1 MRLILGLFLF
11 WPIVL
16 FAEVKPT
23 KAESEVLKYFE
34 PLKPTLFR
42 LWPEGSEHNLPR
54 TTDPEK
60 IDGAWGNSIKY
71 LNTNSPSLMVFGPAK
86 GVDPID
92 LGIVFCPGGGYGALG
107 LSPPSQMVEWITHLG
122 GTVAILKYHVP
133 RSKDDPNHV
142 VPLQDAQ
149 RAVSL
154 LRFHASKFKLNI
166 NRIGIAG
173 ASAGGHLAFN
183 TSLSHEQRAYDS
195 IDEID
200 QVSCRPDFSILF
212 YPAYLGFNM
221 NCSDKL
227 NYKALDAK
235 KTPPIFITGASD
247 DKHLS
252 GTFSALP
259 QIKAAKIPCE
269 AHVFYQGGHGGM
281 FDKYPMLEYA
291 RTCIRFLY
299 RQGLVDE
306 SLIIKTDQWLE
317 QKREGS
323 KEKDLKPL
331 PKSKVFSVNAP
342 PVLPK
347 SEYSIFEKDVELK
360 VGHEIQVYRLW
371 PGEGVRDDDPFK
383 AEEEELMERSVPIA
397 KNITKPSMIFFPAK
411 QPNGKAVMVFP
422 GGGYSV
428 LAYEHEGT
436 KVAQW
441 LNEQGISAFVVKY
454 RTPRRDGLDKHH
466 VALQDAQR
474 AIRLVRAQAKLFGVD
489 PNKIGSLGFSAG
501 GHLTALTGKDFKQAA
516 YEAVDEFD
524 QVDFMANFNILIY
537 PAYTTTEMFNSTL
550 DPNFVRI
557 KSEKMV
563 PTFLATA
570 IDDKFTHG
578 MFYFLNE
585 FHRLKVNAESHV
597 YENGGHGKGINETE
611 FSFSWWPVD
620 CERWL
625 SDLDHW
631 GN

>member
-1 MRLILGLFLF
+1 MRLFLSLLLLL
-11 WPIVL
+11 PAAM
-16 FAEVKPT
+16 FAEVQPT
-23 KAESEVLKYFE
+23 KVELEVMKFLD
-34 PLKPTLFR
+34 PLKPTLLR
-42 LWPEGSEHNLPR
+42 LWPDGSEHNQGR
-54 TTDPEK
+54 SSKPESIAK
-60 IDGAWGNSIKY
+60 AWGNSVKY
-71 LNTNSPSLMVFGPAK
+71 LDTHTPSLMVFEPPE
-86 GVDPID
+86 GVTPNG
-92 LGIVFCPGGGYGALG
+92 LSLVFCPGGAYNALG
-107 LSPPSQMVEWITHLG
+107 LSPPTQMVEWFTHLG

-133 RSKDDPNHV
+133 RSKDDPNHL
-142 VPLQDAQ
+142 VPLSDAQ

-154 LRFHASKFKLNI
+154 LRSQAKRFKLDP

-173 ASAGGHLAFN
+173 ASAGGHLALN
-183 TSLSHEQRAYDS
+183 TSLNHQQRAYET

-200 QVSCRPDFSILF
+200 KISCRPDFAILF

-221 NCSDKL
+221 VLSQGL
-227 NYKALDAK
+227 NYDALDAK
-235 KTPPIFITGASD
+235 STPPIYIMGASD

-252 GTFSALP
+252 GTFAALP
-259 QIKAAKIPCE
+259 ALKAAKIPCE

-291 RTCIRFLY
+291 RTCIRFLH
-299 RQGLVDE
+299 RQGLVEE
-306 SLIIKTDQWLE
+306 STIAKTDEWLE
-317 QKREGS
+317 QKRAAA
-323 KEKDLKPL
+323 KKTDLKSL
-331 PKSKVFSVNAP
+331 PESKRFSVQAP
-342 PVLPK
+342 PTLNK
-347 SEYSIFEKDVELK
+347 SEYSKFEKDVELK

-371 PGEGVRDDDPFK
+371 PGDGTRADDPFK
-383 AEEEELMERSVPIA
+383 SEHEELMERNVPIA
-397 KNITKPSMIFFPAK
+397 KNVTKPSMIFFPAK

-422 GGGYSV
+422 GGGYHV

-441 LNEQGISAFVVKY
+441 LNGQGISAFVVKY

-474 AIRLVRAQAKLFGVD
+474 AIRLVRAQAKAFGVD

-501 GHLTALTGKDFKQAA
+501 GHLTALTGKEFKQAA
-516 YEAVDEFD
+516 YEPVDDFD

-537 PAYTTTEMFNSTL
+537 PAYTTTEMFNTTL
-550 DPNFVRI
+550 DPNFVRT

-585 FHRLKVNAESHV
+585 FHRLKVNAESHI
-597 YENGGHGKGINETE
+597 YENGGHGKGINDTE
-611 FSFSWWPVD
+611 FSFSWWPKD

-631 GN
+631 EH